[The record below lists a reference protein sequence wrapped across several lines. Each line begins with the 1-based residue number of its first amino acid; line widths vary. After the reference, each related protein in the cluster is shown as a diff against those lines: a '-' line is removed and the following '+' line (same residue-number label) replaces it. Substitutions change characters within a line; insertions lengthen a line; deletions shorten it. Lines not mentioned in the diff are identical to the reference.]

1 MNVYQPRSLHVA
13 ETVCAHAQAVHDHGH
28 HDAYAG
34 AANVPSPHWTQHKR
48 LESVKAET
56 SDVSPCD
63 R

>member
-28 HDAYAG
+28 HDAHAG
-34 AANVPSPHWTQHKR
+34 AAYVPSPQWTQHKTGKR
-48 LESVKAET
+48 ET
-56 SDVSPCD
+56 SDVRPCD

>member
-34 AANVPSPHWTQHKR
+34 AANVPSPQWTQHKR
-48 LESVKAET
+48 LESVKPLT
-56 SDVSPCD
+56 
-63 R
+63 